1 MSSVGFRT
9 TSFKFSTNEYR
20 DNRLSGYLLYCL
32 LDSFIE
38 RWDLVEYGDM
48 EQEAAENLA
57 EEWTSL
63 DLIVITNQVYGKHDT
78 EYIVPEPYYN
88 GNSAKIINLGVENF

>member
-38 RWDLVEYGDM
+38 RWD
-48 EQEAAENLA
+48 
-57 EEWTSL
+57 
-63 DLIVITNQVYGKHDT
+63 
-78 EYIVPEPYYN
+78 
-88 GNSAKIINLGVENF
+88 F